1 MSLSLNALTQ
11 LGIMILA
18 GMFMGRMMKH
28 IKLPNVTG
36 YLLAGLL
43 LGPYFLP
50 ALGCPFSVLSENF
63 ISGIGIISETAL
75 GFIAFSIGNEF
86 RFSYFRKVGAAPV
99 IIASMESLF
108 AVVVVVAALML
119 TGHDTAFSLVLGSI
133 AAATAPAATIM
144 VINQY
149 RAKGPVTSTLLSVVA
164 IDDATALILFSVAVA
179 AASGMRGRSSNP
191 LMQILVPAGQIAAA
205 LAVGGLLGF
214 LLLIPMRYFHKK
226 GNRLALICG
235 FLFAGIG
242 IADLFGLS
250 SLMLCMALGAA
261 VANLSPEA
269 DSILS
274 IAESI
279 TPPVYILF
287 FVASGAGLQV
297 SVLKTAG
304 AVGAIYIIGRS
315 IGKLSGAWLGSRMA
329 HTRPSVGKYLG
340 PCLLPQAGVAIGLTL
355 LAGRIVPEYAPTIRA
370 VVLAGTLVYEI
381 VGPGITKLCLT
392 RAGEIDPADG

>member
-36 YLLAGLL
+36 YLIAGLL

-50 ALGCPFSVLSENF
+50 ALGCPFSILSEHF
-63 ISGIGIISETAL
+63 ISGIGIISEVAL

-86 RFSYFRKVGAAPV
+86 QISYFRKVGAAPL
-99 IIASMESLF
+99 IIAALESLF
-108 AVVVVVAALML
+108 AVVVVVAALLL
-119 TGHDTAFSLVLGSI
+119 TRHDIAFSLVLGSI

-149 RAKGPVTSTLLSVVA
+149 KAKGPVTSTLVSVVA
-164 IDDATALILFSVAVA
+164 IDDATALILFSVATA
-179 AASGMRGRSSNP
+179 AASAMVGRASNP
-191 LMQILVPAGQIAAA
+191 AMQVLVPVGQILAA
-205 LAVGGLLGF
+205 LLAGGLLGI

-226 GNRLALICG
+226 SNRLALICG
-235 FLFAGIG
+235 FLFVGIG
-242 IADLFGLS
+242 IADLFSLS
-250 SLMLCMALGAA
+250 SLMLCMAFGAV
-261 VANLSPEA
+261 VANLSSEA
-269 DSILS
+269 DSILR
-274 IAESI
+274 IAEGI
-279 TPPVYILF
+279 TPPIYILF

-304 AVGAIYIIGRS
+304 VIGVIYIIGRS
-315 IGKLSGAWLGSRMA
+315 AGKLFGAWLGSRIA
-329 HTRPSVGKYLG
+329 RTPAGVGRYLG

-355 LAGRIVPEYAPTIRA
+355 LAGRVVPEYASAIRA

-381 VGPGITKLCLT
+381 VGPGITKLSLT
-392 RAGEIDPADG
+392 RAGEISTSS

>member
-50 ALGCPFSVLSENF
+50 ALGCPFSILSENF
-63 ISGIGIISETAL
+63 VSGIGIVSEVAL

-86 RFSYFRKVGAAPV
+86 RISYFRKIGAAPL

-108 AVVVVVAALML
+108 AVVVVVAGLLL
-119 TGHDTAFSLVLGSI
+119 TRHDAAFSLVLGSI

-149 RAKGPVTSTLLSVVA
+149 KAKGPVTSTLLSVVA
-164 IDDATALILFSVAVA
+164 IDDATALILFSASVA
-179 AASGMRGRSSNP
+179 AASAMTGRASNP
-191 LMQILVPAGQIAAA
+191 VLQILIPAGQILLA
-205 LAVGGLLGF
+205 LAAGGLLGV

-226 GNRLALICG
+226 SNRLALICG
-235 FLFAGIG
+235 FLFVGIG

-250 SLMLCMALGAA
+250 SLMLCMALGTA

-269 DSILS
+269 GSILS
-274 IAESI
+274 LAESI

-287 FVASGAGLQV
+287 FVASGAGLQI

-304 AVGAIYIIGRS
+304 MIGAVYIIGR
-315 IGKLSGAWLGSRMA
+315 IVGKLLGAWLGARMA
-329 HTRPSVGKYLG
+329 HTPAPVGKYLG

-355 LAGRIVPEYAPTIRA
+355 LAGRVVPEYAPTIRA
-370 VVLAGTLVYEI
+370 VVLAGTLVYEMA
-381 VGPGITKLCLT
+381 GPGITKLSLT
-392 RAGEIDPADG
+392 KAGEIQG

>member
-1 MSLSLNALTQ
+1 MSLSLNLLTQ

-28 IKLPNVTG
+28 LRLPNVTG

-50 ALGCPFSVLSENF
+50 ALGSPFSVLSESF
-63 ISGIGIISETAL
+63 ISGIGILSEVAL

-86 RFSYFRKVGAAPV
+86 RISYFRKVGAAPL

-108 AVVVVVAALML
+108 AVVVVVAALL
-119 TGHDTAFSLVLGSI
+119 VTGHEPAFSLVLGSI

-164 IDDATALILFSVAVA
+164 IDDATALILFSVSTAI
-179 AASGMRGRSSNP
+179 ASGMSGRASNP
-191 LMQILVPAGQIAAA
+191 VISVLVPVGQILAA
-205 LAVGGLLGF
+205 LAVGGVLGF
-214 LLLIPMRYFHKK
+214 ALLIPMRFFHKK

-235 FLFAGIG
+235 FLFLGIG
-242 IADLFGLS
+242 IADLLGLS

-269 DSILS
+269 GQIIS

-279 TPPVYILF
+279 TSPIYILF

-297 SVLKTAG
+297 SVLRT
-304 AVGAIYIIGRS
+304 VGLIGVIYIVGRS
-315 IGKLSGAWLGSRMA
+315 IGKLFGAWLGARIS
-329 HTRPSVGKYLG
+329 HVPKEVGKYLG

-355 LAGRIVPEYAPTIRA
+355 LAGRVVPEYAPTIRA

-381 VGPGITKLCLT
+381 VGPGITKLSLT
-392 RAGEIDPADG
+392 KAGEIH

>member
-50 ALGCPFSVLSENF
+50 ALGCPFSILSEHF
-63 ISGIGIISETAL
+63 ISGIGIISEVAL

-86 RFSYFRKVGAAPV
+86 QISYFKKVGAAPL

-108 AVVVVVAALML
+108 AVVVVVAALLL
-119 TGHDTAFSLVLGSI
+119 TRHDAAFSLVLGSI

-149 RAKGPVTSTLLSVVA
+149 KAKGPVTSTLLSVVA
-164 IDDATALILFSVAVA
+164 IDDATALILFSAATAV
-179 AASGMRGRSSNP
+179 ASGMAGRASNP
-191 LMQILVPAGQIAAA
+191 VMQVLVPVGQILAA
-205 LAVGGLLGF
+205 LAVGGGLGI
-214 LLLIPMRYFHKK
+214 LLLLPMRYFHKK
-226 GNRLALICG
+226 
-235 FLFAGIG
+235 
-242 IADLFGLS
+242 DLLGLS

-261 VANLSPEA
+261 VANLSSEA
-269 DSILS
+269 GSILS

-279 TPPVYILF
+279 TPPIYILF

-304 AVGAIYIIGRS
+304 VIGAIYIIGRS
-315 IGKLSGAWLGSRMA
+315 IGKLFGAWLGARIS
-329 HTRPSVGKYLG
+329 HTPPMVAKYLG

-355 LAGRIVPEYAPTIRA
+355 IAGRVVPEYAPAIRA

-381 VGPGITKLCLT
+381 VGPGVTKMSLT
-392 RAGEIDPADG
+392 RAGEIAGS

>member
-1 MSLSLNALTQ
+1 MSLSLNVLTQ

-50 ALGCPFSVLSENF
+50 SLGCPFSILSESF
-63 ISGIGIISETAL
+63 ISGIGIISEVAL

-86 RFSYFRKVGAAPV
+86 RISYFRKVGAAPL
-99 IIASMESLF
+99 IIASLESLF
-108 AVVVVVAALML
+108 AVVVVVAVLIV
-119 TGHDTAFSLVLGSI
+119 TGHDVAFSLVLGSI

-149 RAKGPVTSTLLSVVA
+149 KAKGPVTSTLLSVVA
-164 IDDATALILFSVAVA
+164 IDDATALILFSVSSALA
-179 AASGMRGRSSNP
+179 AGMSGRGGNP
-191 LMQILVPAGQIAAA
+191 VLSVLVPVGQILAA
-205 LAVGGLLGF
+205 LAVGALLGV
-214 LLLIPMRYFHKK
+214 LLLIPMRFFHKK
-226 GNRLALICG
+226 SNRLALVCG
-235 FLFAGIG
+235 FLFVGLG
-242 IADLFGLS
+242 VADLMNLS

-261 VANLSPEA
+261 VANLSSEA
-269 DSILS
+269 AQIISL
-274 IAESI
+274 AESVTSPI
-279 TPPVYILF
+279 YILF

-297 SVLKTAG
+297 SVLKT
-304 AVGAIYIIGRS
+304 VGVIGVIYIVGRS
-315 IGKLSGAWLGSRMA
+315 IGKLFGAWLGARIAKTGSA
-329 HTRPSVGKYLG
+329 VGRYLG

-355 LAGRIVPEYAPTIRA
+355 LAGRTVPEHAPTIRA

-381 VGPGITKLCLT
+381 IGPGITKLSLT
-392 RAGEIDPADG
+392 KAGEIRS

>member
-1 MSLSLNALTQ
+1 MSLSLNVLTQ
-11 LGIMILA
+11 LGIMILF

-50 ALGCPFSVLSENF
+50 TLGCPFSILSESF
-63 ISGIGIISETAL
+63 TSGIGIVSEVAL

-86 RFSYFRKVGAAPV
+86 RISYFRKVGAAPL

-108 AVVVVVAALML
+108 AVLVVVAVLVL
-119 TGHDTAFSLVLGSI
+119 TRHDVAFSLVLGSI

-164 IDDATALILFSVAVA
+164 IDDATALILFSVFSAI
-179 AASGMRGRSSNP
+179 ASGMSGRASNP
-191 LMQILVPAGQIAAA
+191 VTSILVPVGQILAA
-205 LAVGGLLGF
+205 LALGALAGF
-214 LLLIPMRYFHKK
+214 LLLIPMRFFHKK
-226 GNRLALICG
+226 SNRLALICG
-235 FLFAGIG
+235 FIFIAIG
-242 IADLFGLS
+242 VADLLGLS

-261 VANLSPEA
+261 VANLSSEA
-269 DSILS
+269 NQIIS
-274 IAESI
+274 IAESVTSPI
-279 TPPVYILF
+279 YILF

-297 SVLKTAG
+297 SVLRTVG
-304 AVGAIYIIGRS
+304 VIGAIYIIGRS
-315 IGKLSGAWLGSRMA
+315 VGKLFGAWLGARIS
-329 HTRPSVGKYLG
+329 HTQDAVAKYLG

-355 LAGRIVPEYAPTIRA
+355 VAGRIVPEHAPSIRA
-370 VVLAGTLVYEI
+370 VVLAGTLIYEI
-381 VGPGITKLCLT
+381 AGPGITKLSLT
-392 RAGEIDPADG
+392 KAGEITKS

>member
-1 MSLSLNALTQ
+1 MSLSLNVLSQ
-11 LGIMILA
+11 LGMMILA

-50 ALGCPFSVLSENF
+50 ALGCPFSVLSESF
-63 ISGIGIISETAL
+63 ISGIGIISEVAL

-86 RFSYFRKVGAAPV
+86 RISYFKKVGAAPL

-108 AVVVVVAALML
+108 AVVVVVAVLIL
-119 TGHDTAFSLVLGSI
+119 TRHDVAFSLVLGSI

-164 IDDATALILFSVAVA
+164 IDDATALILFSVSTAI
-179 AASGMRGRSSNP
+179 ASSMAGRGSNP
-191 LMQILVPAGQIAAA
+191 VVSILIPVGQILAA
-205 LAVGGLLGF
+205 LAIGGAMGF
-214 LLLIPMRYFHKK
+214 LLLIPMRYFKKK

-235 FLFAGIG
+235 FLFAAIG
-242 IADLFGLS
+242 IADLLGLS
-250 SLMLCMALGAA
+250 SLMLCMALGAT
-261 VANLSPEA
+261 VANLSTE
-269 DSILS
+269 SEQIIS
-274 IAESI
+274 IAESVTSPI
-279 TPPVYILF
+279 YILF

-297 SVLKTAG
+297 SVLKT
-304 AVGAIYIIGRS
+304 VGLIGVIYIVGRI
-315 IGKLSGAWLGSRMA
+315 IGKLFGAWLGARMSKCEA
-329 HTRPSVGKYLG
+329 AVSKYLG

-355 LAGRIVPEYAPTIRA
+355 LAGQIVPEYAPTIRA

-381 VGPGITKLCLT
+381 IGPGITKMSLT
-392 RAGEIDPADG
+392 KAGEIRS